1 MSSFTQYKAVLQK
14 NFLISK
20 RTKEYIRENIS
31 VVILGIFL
39 VTIELTQPNNFI
51 SPFYMALA
59 VAGYSRTIALT
70 WVAERE
76 TRQK

>member
-1 MSSFTQYKAVLQK
+1 MSACTQYKAVLHK

-31 VVILGIFL
+31 VIILGVFL
-39 VTIELTQPNNFI
+39 IVVESFQPNNFI

-59 VAGYSRTIALT
+59 VAGYSRTVALT
-70 WVAERE
+70 WVAER
-76 TRQK
+76 